1 MLTLKQLMPIDVKL
15 DKAQVSNTI
24 QSGRYLRYIL
34 GNLGKKVMTYL
45 AIALAKDNLLG
56 LVSNLPSNAI
66 NESER

>member
-1 MLTLKQLMPIDVKL
+1 
-15 DKAQVSNTI
+15 
-24 QSGRYLRYIL
+24 
-34 GNLGKKVMTYL
+34 MTYL